1 MEPANHI
8 QGVRLLR
15 KANSL
20 RRLIGSAVAS
30 VAVAA
35 AVLAGSALNDATAV
49 ADNHDGNLQEAVVT
63 RVVDGDTLVANIDGA
78 DEKIRLIG
86 VDTPESV
93 HPDASRNTEEG
104 KEASEH
110 TKSVLPAG
118 THVWLESDTAD
129 ADKYGRLLRY
139 VWLEQPDNP
148 NDAGEVKSKMLNAE
162 LIAEGWADPMPVKP
176 NTKWESLF
184 AQLDS

>member
-1 MEPANHI
+1 M
-8 QGVRLLR
+8 R

-30 VAVAA
+30 IAVAV

-86 VDTPESV
+86 VDAPESV

-110 TKSVLPAG
+110 AKSVLPAG
-118 THVWLESDTAD
+118 THVWLESDTTD

-148 NDAGEVKSKMLNAE
+148 NDADEVKSKMLNAE
-162 LIAEGWADPMPVKP
+162 LVAEGWADPMPVKP

>member
-1 MEPANHI
+1 M
-8 QGVRLLR
+8 R

-20 RRLIGSAVAS
+20 KRLIGSAIAS

-35 AVLAGSALNDATAV
+35 AVFAGSVLNDVVTV
-49 ADNHDGNLQEAVVT
+49 SGNQDNNLQEATVT
-63 RVVDGDTLVANIDGA
+63 RVVDGDTLVANIDGT

-93 HPDASRNTEEG
+93 HPDASKNTAEG
-104 KEASEH
+104 EKASEH
-110 TKSVLPAG
+110 TKSVLPSG
-118 THVWLESDTAD
+118 TCIWLESDTTD
-129 ADKYGRLLRY
+129 EDKYGRLLRY

-162 LIAEGWADPMPVKP
+162 LVAEGWADPMPVKP